1 MRGFQSSNGS
11 LSNQFVPKLLDSQAF
26 SVFVQENG
34 PPYRRVHLFDEVGV
48 VSFFQKLK
56 KLNVFVVY

>member
-1 MRGFQSSNGS
+1 MRGFQSSNGA

-34 PPYRRVHLFDEVGV
+34 PPYRRIHIFDEVRLL
-48 VSFFQKLK
+48 FF
-56 KLNVFVVY
+56 